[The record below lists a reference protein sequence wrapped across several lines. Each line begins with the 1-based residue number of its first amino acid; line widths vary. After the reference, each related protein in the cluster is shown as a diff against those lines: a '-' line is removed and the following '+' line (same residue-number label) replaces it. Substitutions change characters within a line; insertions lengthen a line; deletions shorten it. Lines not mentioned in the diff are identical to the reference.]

1 MEEISPAIAVP
12 FRLDSLI
19 YDESVITT
27 QMEITGLE
35 LIASTAS
42 LLSEP
47 TATKRPFVSIANG
60 NESYG
65 INNPRSEVSLV
76 TVSALEEIKKGRH
89 NSSKMVSENGS
100 SWISYDTPDQECR
113 EDDLM
118 SLGNLCSQSVVSDTR
133 TLCREEYIALKTNSK
148 TNSPTTMDIGK
159 NIGNFQTIDK
169 SNLRESIIESE
180 PVRDLITVPM
190 NNEAEDINEFDQKLS
205 VAVLEVPQETK
216 ISGTSSQSVFEFGC
230 VPLWGLTSIC
240 GRRQEMEDAV
250 VALPSFM
257 RIPAQMLMGDQVS
270 NGMSQNFSHISAHFF
285 GVYDGHGGC
294 QVANYCRDRIHLGL
308 AEEIEIA
315 KEDSHNGSVGDNWQ
329 EQWEKAFL
337 SCFLKV
343 DAEVRGVRKGNGGVA
358 DTSEGSLKPVAPDA
372 VGSTAVVAIICPTHI
387 IVANC
392 GDSRAVLCRGKV
404 PVPLSVDHKPNR
416 EDERARIEVAGGKV
430 IQWDG
435 FRVSGVLAMSRS
447 IGDRYLE
454 PYVIPDPE
462 MMFVPRAKEDECLI
476 LASDGLWDV
485 MKNDEVCDVA
495 RRRILLWHKRNGASL
510 PAERG
515 EGVDPAAQDAADYLS
530 RLALQR
536 GSNDN
541 ISVIVVDLKGHRKF
555 KKKT

>member
-19 YDESVITT
+19 CDESVITA

-47 TATKRPFVSIANG
+47 AVTKLPFVSVANG

-65 INNPRSEVSLV
+65 CNHTRGSLV
-76 TVSALEEIKKGRH
+76 TVSALEEIKKARDK
-89 NSSKMVSENGS
+89 SSEMVSENGS
-100 SWISYDTPDQECR
+100 SWISCDSSTFC
-113 EDDLM
+113 
-118 SLGNLCSQSVVSDTR
+118 G
-133 TLCREEYIALKTNSK
+133 EEYIVLEANSETNS
-148 TNSPTTMDIGK
+148 TIIMDIEK
-159 NIGNFQTIDK
+159 NIGHFQTIDK
-169 SNLRESIIESE
+169 SNLGDSIVE
-180 PVRDLITVPM
+180 PIRDLITVAV
-190 NNEAEDINEFDQKLS
+190 NNEAEDINESDQKLS
-205 VAVLEVPQETK
+205 EAVLEVPRESK
-216 ISGTSSQSVFEFGC
+216 ISRTSSQSVFE
-230 VPLWGLTSIC
+230 L
-240 GRRQEMEDAV
+240 
-250 VALPSFM
+250 
-257 RIPAQMLMGDQVS
+257 
-270 NGMSQNFSHISAHFF
+270 AHFF

-294 QVANYCRDRIHLGL
+294 QVANYCRDRIHLAL

-315 KEDSHNGSVGDNWQ
+315 KKDSHNGSVGDNWQ
-329 EQWEKAFL
+329 EQWKKVFL
-337 SCFLKV
+337 SCFQKV
-343 DAEVRGVRKGNGGVA
+343 DAEVGGAPKGNGA
-358 DTSEGSLKPVAPDA
+358 ISEGSLKPVAPDA

-404 PVPLSVDHKPNR
+404 AVPLSVDHKPNR
-416 EDERARIEVAGGKV
+416 EDERARIEAAGGKV
-430 IQWDG
+430 IRWDG

-462 MMFVPRAKEDECLI
+462 MMFVTRAKEDECLI

-485 MKNDEVCDVA
+485 MTNEEVCDVA
-495 RRRILLWHKRNGASL
+495 RRRILLWHKRNGVSS

-515 EGVDPAAQDAADYLS
+515 GEVGPAAQDAADYLS
-530 RLALQR
+530 KLAFQR

-541 ISVIVVDLKGHRKF
+541 ISVVVVDLKAHRKF